1 MSSNLELSMRTLLT
15 KRADGTCDLRRAY
28 PEFALKLERRAEQ
41 LGQQRGLT
49 FSLLGPELEP
59 EPEPEPLPSMPSDD
73 KLKAQLSWR
82 SSLSQPRA
90 PAFDASSAMFGS
102 VSADGSA
109 LEPEPEPE
117 PPRRR

>member
-1 MSSNLELSMRTLLT
+1 MRSNLKTLDANYLEQ
-15 KRADGTCDLRRAY
+15 TCDLRRAY

-59 EPEPEPLPSMPSDD
+59 EPEPEPLPSTPSDD

-82 SSLSQPRA
+82 SSLSQPRPPQFEA
-90 PAFDASSAMFGS
+90 SAMFGS
-102 VSADGSA
+102 LSADGSG